1 MSEYI
6 WLWMLVIVGI
16 VDLVA
21 GVSFLVIDLQQ
32 PKEIWQ
38 RKIFLL
44 DILFFVLFLV
54 TISAGIY
61 VYFSFQTQVMFF
73 K

>member
-21 GVSFLVIDLQQ
+21 GVSFLVIDLQK